1 MTDSRWNRLKAV
13 FQGALAQPPEQRR
26 AWLERACDGDM
37 GLLQE
42 AETLLQSL
50 DSAGD
55 FLEQPAQVDGFGIDT
70 LPPGSRIGQYRIE
83 RDLGRGGMGI
93 VYLAQDERLGRRVA
107 LKALPPE
114 LASNSELRERLRR
127 EARAAATISHPSVAT
142 VYALEETDDHLF
154 IVSEYVDGET
164 LRVSIS
170 RGPCDPPQVRAIAVQ
185 VARALCAAHE
195 AGVVHRDLK
204 PENVL
209 LTAAGDV
216 KVVDFGIAHVEGP
229 EGTRLT
235 RAGAMLGTP
244 AYMAPEQLVGAA
256 VDGRADIYAF
266 GVVLNEMV
274 TGLHPLAPAAVSP
287 RPPFAAV
294 IARCMQPDPNARYAS
309 ARELL
314 AVLERIRPDETRLHG
329 GREEEPEGPAKA
341 GLYEKGLQPAESGV
355 SRTTPNVASGFSRT
369 TPDVASG
376 FSRTTPD
383 VASALSRTHN
393 PRTRTSP
400 AAGSARW
407 WWEFHQA
414 IVALVYW
421 LMVIP
426 AWRARELLGAPWGR
440 AFFVITLVAVIVAAN
455 LRLNLWF
462 TSRFY
467 PGELRWARRRVGRWI
482 RAADWVFALSLITG
496 GLVIGDEGSAVAVVL
511 ISVAIGTVVA
521 FLVIERVTTRAAFRS
536 SPTPGGSL

>member
-1 MTDSRWNRLKAV
+1 MSEQRWQRLKAV

-55 FLEQPAQVDGFGIDT
+55 FLEQPAQVDGPDADAF
-70 LPPGSRIGQYRIE
+70 PPGSHIGPYRVE

-93 VYLAQDERLGRRVA
+93 VYLAEDERLGRLVA

-114 LASNSELRERLRR
+114 LASNTELRQRLRR
-127 EARAAATISHPSVAT
+127 EARAAATISHPAVAT
-142 VYALEETDDHLF
+142 VYALEEIDDHLF
-154 IVSEYVDGET
+154 VVSEYVDGET
-164 LRVSIS
+164 LRVAIS
-170 RGPCDPPQVRAIAVQ
+170 RGPMAAPRARAIAVQ
-185 VARALCAAHE
+185 IARGLCAAHE

-209 LTAAGDV
+209 LNAAGDV

-229 EGTRLT
+229 EATRLT
-235 RAGAMLGTP
+235 RAGALLGTP

-274 TGLHPLAPAAVSP
+274 TGQHPLSASAVQP
-287 RPPFAAV
+287 LPPFAEV
-294 IARCMQPDPNARYAS
+294 IARCMQPDPSARYPS

-314 AVLERIRPDETRLHG
+314 AVLEHMPLDRMG
-329 GREEEPEGPAKA
+329 ANPAEA
-341 GLYEKGLQPAESGV
+341 GLHEKRPPHVES
-355 SRTTPNVASGFSRT
+355 FSRPPT
-369 TPDVASG
+369 NHGDA
-376 FSRTTPD
+376 
-383 VASALSRTHN
+383 
-393 PRTRTSP
+393 SP
-400 AAGSARW
+400 AASITSPTTGSARW

-414 IVALVYW
+414 AAALVYW

-426 AWRARELLGAPWGR
+426 AWRARDLLGAPWGR
-440 AFFVITLVAVIVAAN
+440 AFFIVTLVAVIVAAN

-467 PGELRWARRRVGRWI
+467 PAELRWARRRVGRWI
-482 RAADWVFALSLITG
+482 RAADWIFAATLAGG
-496 GLVIGDEGSAVAVVL
+496 GLAIGEERLAIAVLL
-511 ISVAIGTVVA
+511 ISVAIGAVVA
-521 FLVIERVTTRAAFRS
+521 FLVIERVTTRAAFRTTT
-536 SPTPGGSL
+536 TPSGSL